1 MTAHQSFSVDLA
13 VPLDSILAE
22 LEPATDPVTFAD
34 LATFAAAD
42 ETVSLKRRKDA
53 VSAVGTLFKKL
64 GLQPVEVALSDH
76 PDKTLTRLFERL
88 DTAPVAPTGRNRR
101 NIKSRCRKALHRY
114 LTHIGYVPPDPIQP
128 PPLPPDWQ
136 CVRDALPKPTGFSP
150 KRFIDFAVAQ
160 NVLPQQVDEQFLEA
174 FAATLG
180 DMKHPKR
187 HLAMLIKCWNS
198 ILGPDSFGYMSFLPE
213 PERIDRCY
221 AVRLDEPLARNA
233 GGHCGLLRGQT
244 ARNDPEDRSRERR
257 VKPYEASSA
266 DKALR
271 LLRQFLGVLRLEGI
285 DVRSFRGLADAI
297 TLDNI
302 DLLVSAC
309 RKRTAGETSSHL
321 NGVVGTLSAIARHH
335 LKWPRE
341 DLEWLWDWFQDH
353 RHPYDG
359 MVERNIQRLLIL
371 DDPRHRRA
379 LLDLPCRL
387 MDSAEKSDSERGAY
401 DAQIAIAIELLL
413 QTAMRIGNLS
423 GLRFDQHVIR
433 SGVGQASKTFILVK
447 SGEVKNSNPIRV
459 ELPAETAQMLELY
472 RTKFLPRLRNTE
484 GDWLFPGERGR
495 HKGDRTL
502 AEQVQDRIRAHTGL
516 DIHPH
521 LFRAIAVFIYLK
533 HHPGD
538 YLTMQRV
545 LGDRSLQV
553 VLKHYTF
560 LDQIEVRRGYQE
572 AVRVDRALVGAAS
585 GKVSRRR
592 GCNGC
597 PTSQDRTPGN
607 RWAARNSPRQLAR
620 A

>member
-13 VPLDSILAE
+13 VPLDSVLAE

-34 LATFAAAD
+34 LATFAAGD
-42 ETVSLKRRKDA
+42 ETVSLKQRKDA
-53 VSAVGTLFKKL
+53 ASAFKTLFKKV
-64 GLQPVEVALSDH
+64 GLRPVEVALGDD
-76 PDKTLTRLFERL
+76 PDDTLTRLFERL
-88 DTAPVAPTGRNRR
+88 DTVPVAPKGPNRR

-114 LTHIGYVPPDPIQP
+114 LTHIGHVSPDPIQP
-128 PPLPPDWQ
+128 TPLPPDWQ
-136 CVRDALPKPTGFSP
+136 CVRDAMPKPTGFSP
-150 KRFIDFAVAQ
+150 KRFIDFAVVRD
-160 NVLPQQVDEQFLEA
+160 VLPHQVDEQFLEA

-180 DMKHPKR
+180 DMKHHKR

-198 ILGPDSFGYMSFLPE
+198 IIGPDSFPFLTLQPE

-221 AVRLDEPLARNA
+221 AVSLDELSPEMQADIAAYFAARRP
-233 GGHCGLLRGQT
+233 GTIRRIG
-244 ARNDPEDRSRERR
+244 DRERR
-257 VKPYEASSA
+257 AKPYKASSA

-271 LLRQFLGVLRLEGI
+271 LLRQFLGVLRLEEI
-285 DVRSFRGLADAI
+285 DVRSFHGLADAI

-302 DLLVSAC
+302 DLLVSAY
-309 RKRTAGETSSHL
+309 RARSGDDTSSHL
-321 NGVVGTLSAIARHH
+321 NGLFVTLMAIARHH
-335 LKWPRE
+335 LKWSRD
-341 DLEWLWDWFQDH
+341 DLDWAWDWFQDH

-359 MVERNIQRLLIL
+359 MVERNIERLLIL
-371 DDPRHRRA
+371 DNPRHRRA

-387 MDSAEKSDSERGAY
+387 MDWAEKSDSERGAY

-423 GLRFDQHVIR
+423 GLRFGQHVIR

-472 RTKFLPRLRNTE
+472 RTKFLPGLRNTE
-484 GDWLFPGERGR
+484 GDWLFPGEGGR

-502 AEQVQDRIRAHTGL
+502 AGQIQDRIREHTGL

-538 YLTMQRV
+538 YLTMTRV

-572 AVRVDRALVGAAS
+572 AVRADRALVGAAS

-592 GCNGC
+592 
-597 PTSQDRTPGN
+597 
-607 RWAARNSPRQLAR
+607 AV
-620 A
+620 